1 MKNIPE
7 GVIAA
12 IGAVRMI
19 WKNCEERSV
28 CWSIHCTIDR
38 MWLVYQVERIVYSAD
53 DECDIVG
60 MDMETKK
67 KLFQNVDGHRMPLY
81 TIYNTISEAAVQ
93 QQQQYE
99 QQQGAHLYT
108 DEI

>member
-1 MKNIPE
+1 MSKFENLLSYNLRYFLKNIPE

-12 IGAVRMI
+12 IGAVRMS
-19 WKNCEERSV
+19 WKNSKERSV

-38 MWLVYQVERIVYSAD
+38 MWLVYQVERIVYSTD

-81 TIYNTISEAAVQ
+81 VQ
-93 QQQQYE
+93 HY
-99 QQQGAHLYT
+99 
-108 DEI
+108 I